1 MAKNH
6 KLDKWETQHRR
17 NLTAIE
23 RKVDE
28 LYREAVREAASI
40 STLLGNFSPDKPFSF
55 ADYPIT
61 QDRTRKLLEGLKTN
75 LESVIVNGV
84 RSEWTLANNKN
95 NELCNQVF
103 GDYVGALSEEQYRR
117 YYSTNPKAE
126 EAFLART
133 EQGMTLSDRVWKYTD
148 QFKREIEMGLDL
160 GLREGL
166 SADAMSRQL
175 RSFLQHPDT
184 LFRRVCDEHGQL
196 HLSKAAQAYRPG
208 RGVYRSSYKN
218 ARRLAATECNI
229 AYRTADYERWQQLDF
244 VVGIRVVL
252 SNNHT
257 LNGVPFEDIC
267 DQLSA
272 PLGSKETSG
281 RGCYPKDFLFTGW
294 HPLCRCHTESILK
307 TREEMMED
315 NARILAGKPI
325 STRSENTVDDVPT
338 EFKFWVINNESRM
351 VRANHLPYFITNNTG
366 YVSKVMQHI
375 QPNSRIAQQMM
386 TDHFWK
392 YTEQFRNAS
401 DRMRGLY
408 RKLDNRGLSMTD
420 SERAIVA
427 NQIKHE
433 CVGLTHQRLLA
444 SGQIGKDWVLSR
456 TEFNAVIQQKASF
469 VVNGKLVTL
478 PETKMDL
485 IIYKDS
491 FGREFAYPVGANKR
505 LFKATVAS
513 EAIEEF
519 PPYLRRGIKRV
530 SFLDIDC
537 PADAY
542 WRAQYKDAKHKS
554 MATDGGQTTFFGTPE
569 SKVDFKRYMS
579 HEAGHIIDKGRRF
592 SSSAAWQ
599 EAVSKDDAL
608 YASYLKGTHRVSSYA
623 KTNDTEDF
631 AECVSAYITSHEYFK
646 KAFPNR
652 AAYIRRI
659 AQKLSGHS
667 IK

>member
-40 STLLGNFSPDKPFSF
+40 STLLGNFSPEKPFSF

-133 EQGMTLSDRVWKYTD
+133 EQGMNLSDRVWKYTD

-184 LFRRVCDEHGQL
+184 LFRRVRDEHGQL
-196 HLSKAAQAYRPG
+196 HLSKAAQAYHPG

-325 STRSENTVDDVPT
+325 STRSENTVDDVPM
-338 EFKFWVINNESRM
+338 EFKDWLKKNEG
-351 VRANHLPYFITNNTG
+351 RAKKSYSIPYFVKDNPQYLPKG
-366 YVSKVMQHI
+366 YLKLWGLKTPYEDYATYEKAMRYNKAHANFSKEQMKNIRELNDRLPVI
-375 QPNSRIAQQMM
+375 Q
-386 TDHFWK
+386 
-392 YTEQFRNAS
+392 
-401 DRMRGLY
+401 
-408 RKLDNRGLSMTD
+408 
-420 SERAIVA
+420 
-427 NQIKHE
+427 
-433 CVGLTHQRLLA
+433 
-444 SGQIGKDWVLSR
+444 GQIMPFGLADKGHPNPNFSI
-456 TEFNAVIQQKASF
+456 ENAGELGYHHNCQ
-469 VVNGKLVTL
+469 TC
-478 PETKMDL
+478 
-485 IIYKDS
+485 
-491 FGREFAYPVGANKR
+491 
-505 LFKATVAS
+505 TVAY
-513 EAIEEF
+513 E
-519 PPYLRRGIKRV
+519 LRRRGFDVTAKANPV
-530 SFLDIDC
+530 
-537 PADAY
+537 AHTMNGV
-542 WRAQYKDAKHKS
+542 QYR
-554 MATDGGQTTFFGTPE
+554 E
-569 SKVDFKRYMS
+569 VDFLWARKQMTWE
-579 HEAGHIIDKGRRF
+579 HRF
-592 SSSAAWQ
+592 LNP
-599 EAVSKDDAL
+599 D
-608 YASYLKGTHRVSSYA
+608 GTKIAPIKSGDIENTVTA
-623 KTNDTEDF
+623 
-631 AECVSAYITSHEYFK
+631 K
-646 KAFPNR
+646 KAFIEANTQAQGRYEVYCRWNENGAHVFIVEKQKNGNLVWYDPQSGEVAKFADR
-652 AAYIRRI
+652 YLKKMEHSDIWVTRI
-659 AQKLSGHS
+659 DDKIINPEFAERLLKSE
-667 IK
+667 